1 MEVYGSIWKYMEVYG
16 SIWRYMEVYGSIWKY
31 MEVYGSIWKY
41 MEVLNNLNSVW
52 NILKRNVLYRL
63 WPCSNGAMM
72 ISSTRIT
79 VHGAQGDLELLVQEL
94 KALKGGEKWTRLGS
108 VQDSKANPKRLQ
120 VEEFWYVFVILF
132 HSFCVFCILLLES
145 VVANLYYILGD
156 YFCLNASLKVNCARV
171 CICMDC
177 LSIRF

>member
-1 MEVYGSIWKYMEVYG
+1 
-16 SIWRYMEVYGSIWKY
+16 
-31 MEVYGSIWKY
+31 
-41 MEVLNNLNSVW
+41 
-52 NILKRNVLYRL
+52 
-63 WPCSNGAMM
+63 MM